1 MKIGIIGFGAI
12 GFDVAKKIDQEK
24 DQFNV
29 IGVHSRT
36 KNKIIEEVVSKEI
49 KETILNEG
57 EGKHTAYCVMCEGEY
72 IEICQ
77 TKEEADE

>member
-12 GFDVAKKIDQEK
+12 GFDVAKKLDNEV

-36 KNKIIEEVVSKEI
+36 KNKIIEKTKSFNLPLNYLDVGEISLVSNK
-49 KETILNEG
+49 L
-57 EGKHTAYCVMCEGEY
+57 
-72 IEICQ
+72 Q
-77 TKEEADE
+77 L